1 MLVLGLFITKV
12 LLVTYI
18 RKFANICL
26 YFCRKQKA
34 HLEVADTLSGWYS
47 REKWNFL
54 GVVFSYTIIQY
65 DINTIIAACSLTW
78 RGRLFSPIGR
88 LPVFVRLEKFHFS
101 PRTTQALLAT
111 FLSGHP
117 GKVPIFS
124 RGCPCLFLKGLGSLP
139 HRCRLMLSARK
150 VELLCNFIRRG
161 ITLLSSPSG
170 LRLSRPQ
177 PADNSNG
184 HHAPQAQARGL
195 LPLCE
200 HLWLPFTE
208 LRPHYIYD
216 SQDLI

>member
-1 MLVLGLFITKV
+1 MLLPG
-12 LLVTYI
+12 Y
-18 RKFANICL
+18 
-26 YFCRKQKA
+26 
-34 HLEVADTLSGWYS
+34 
-47 REKWNFL
+47 REKSGTFL
-54 GVVFSYTIIQY
+54 QLHSWGHHPPSFPFWSLPLLSRAPSGGSQY
-65 DINTIIAACSLTW
+65 
-78 RGRLFSPIGR
+78 LFVSKSSTF
-88 LPVFVRLEKFHFS
+88 LPAQLKLYW
-101 PRTTQALLAT
+101 PP
-111 FLSGHP
+111 LSGHP
-117 GKVPIFS
+117 RKVPIFS

-208 LRPHYIYD
+208 LRPQYIYD